1 MDGIHDLGGM
11 HGFGPVVAEADEPVF
26 HLDWERRVF
35 GLNFSAGCTDD
46 EFRHGIEQMD
56 PAEYLRSSY
65 YEHWLVTIEKNLID
79 KGHISAA
86 ELDARTRHFQ
96 EHPGE
101 EVARREDPEL
111 ARRYLNELRA
121 GRPSLREPA
130 VAPRFKIGDRV
141 VARNIHPHTH
151 TRLPRYV
158 RGKRGTIQAQ
168 YGTHLTPDTN
178 AHGLGEQPQPVYNV
192 RFEAREL
199 WGDSAEGRGCVL
211 VDLWESYLEP
221 A

>member
-11 HGFGPVVAEADEPVF
+11 HGFGPVVPEPDEPVF
-26 HLDWERRVF
+26 HADWERRVF
-35 GLNFSAGCTDD
+35 GLTFSTGCTVD

-56 PAEYLRSSY
+56 PAEYLNSSY
-65 YEHWLVTIEKNLID
+65 YEHWLVTIEKNLLD
-79 KGHISAA
+79 KGRITAE

-96 EHPGE
+96 EHPQ
-101 EVARREDPEL
+101 AQPTRREDPQL
-111 ARRYLNELRA
+111 ARRFLEGIKIGNPSVRA
-121 GRPSLREPA
+121 PA
-130 VAPRFKIGDRV
+130 VPPRFQVGDRV
-141 VARNIHPHTH
+141 VARNTHPHGH

-158 RGKRGTIQAQ
+158 RGKRGTIHAH

-192 RFEAREL
+192 RFDAREL
-199 WGDSAEGRGCVL
+199 WGDSAEERQVL
-211 VDLWESYLEP
+211 HIDLWESYLEP